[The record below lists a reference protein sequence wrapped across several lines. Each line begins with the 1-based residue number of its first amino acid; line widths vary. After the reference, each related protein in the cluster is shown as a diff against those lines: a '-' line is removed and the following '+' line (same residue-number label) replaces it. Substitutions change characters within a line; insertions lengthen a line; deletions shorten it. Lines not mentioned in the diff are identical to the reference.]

1 MSIEKNITRL
11 FDEIESSKNSINE
24 ILSDSDE
31 LLGGNPVRIPRDGA
45 HAGQS
50 GWASG
55 NAWDI
60 AGQIGTP
67 VYAIASGVAVTFKD
81 YGDKVIARD
90 GKKLYGQSIVVQSY
104 DGLPDVYYT
113 HLMGSPIRKG
123 SEVSCG
129 EFLGMIMD
137 FPDSSYDHVHI
148 GVESGNIRQFLN
160 DDGTLKC
167 ATGQDITGIKIDPS
181 ILGGVALGGTALG
194 LASSG
199 GDSVDSVD
207 SSGEETSNGLEYT
220 SDFEFAGSKKKD
232 SVKENYLDKNIDKKI
247 FKIYYQINKS
257 QKSIIQSVRLNE
269 DIAFSSPLSKL
280 DVTSGFGPRWG
291 RFHNGVDLSATDEKV
306 KSPADGIVTYTAAD
320 QWPCGGTISIKHSN
334 GYSTSYC
341 HIQRIDVK
349 TGQLVKKGD
358 IIGITGGGVGDP
370 GRGRSDGPHLHFV
383 LKKDDVPIDPMKF
396 LDKDTLDIGDIL
408 GGKEALGLTALGA
421 TALGTSSVDSVD
433 SSGEETSNGLE
444 YTSDFEFA
452 GSKQK
457 DPVKENI
464 ERIKKML

>member
-1 MSIEKNITRL
+1 MSIEKHISRI
-11 FDEIESSKNSINE
+11 FEEIESSKNSINE
-24 ILSDSDE
+24 ILSGSEE
-31 LLGGNPVRIPRDGA
+31 LFGGAPVRIPRDGA

-60 AGQIGTP
+60 AGSIGTP
-67 VYAIASGVAVTFKD
+67 VYALASGVAVTFKD

-123 SEVSCG
+123 SEVTCG

-181 ILGGVALGGTALG
+181 ILGGATLGTATLGGDVVST
-194 LASSG
+194 
-199 GDSVDSVD
+199 VDL
-207 SSGEETSNGLEYT
+207 SNEIPQVGSEFT
-220 SDFEFAGSKKKD
+220 SDFEYAGSKLKER
-232 SVKENYLDKNIDKKI
+232 VKENYLDENIDQKI
-247 FKIYYQINKS
+247 LKIYNEINKS
-257 QKSIIQSVRLNE
+257 QKSMLQSVTLNE
-269 DIAFSSPLSKL
+269 EEEDAALSSPLSRL
-280 DVTSGFGPRWG
+280 HVTSGFGPRWG
-291 RFHNGVDLSATDEKV
+291 RFHNGVDLSANDENV

-320 QWPCGGTISIKHSN
+320 EYPCGGTIKIKHSN
-334 GYSTSYC
+334 GYTTGYC

-349 TGQLVKKGD
+349 TGQFVKKGD

-370 GRGRSDGPHLHFV
+370 GRGRSDGPHLHFT
-383 LKKDDVPIDPMKF
+383 LKKDDQFVDPMKF
-396 LDKDTLDIGDIL
+396 LGKDTLEIGNIL
-408 GGKEALGLTALGA
+408 GGKDGLGLTALGA
-421 TALGTSSVDSVD
+421 TALGATAIGAVDL
-433 SSGEETSNGLE
+433 SGEETSGE
-444 YTSDFEFA
+444 SGFRSDFEYA